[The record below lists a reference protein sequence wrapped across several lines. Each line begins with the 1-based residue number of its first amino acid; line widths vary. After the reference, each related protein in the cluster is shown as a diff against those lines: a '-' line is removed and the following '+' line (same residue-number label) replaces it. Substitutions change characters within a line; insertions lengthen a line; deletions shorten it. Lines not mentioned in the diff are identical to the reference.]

1 MQRDLCVYGDFFI
14 WLKSLRCFILGYFFV
29 WEITSK
35 GSQWKEG
42 NLMGTCQCNS
52 LEDMVKTTRWSDQWG
67 RKISFGICSHLLK
80 SSGIGSV
87 LRATHMVVGFIRRTF
102 VLREEWTEEPQ
113 GRSESH
119 LWLAWGIWHGDMD
132 NSIWRRGREVG
143 EMGDLNKGLLQ
154 CPIYSGFSLCSL
166 NKGGKGKFL
175 KKLWCCFG
183 GRVWHLI

>member
-14 WLKSLRCFILGYFFV
+14 WLKSLRRLILRYFFV

-52 LEDMVKTTRWSDQWG
+52 LEDMVKTTRSSDQWG
-67 RKISFGICSHLLK
+67 CKISFGICSHLLK

-113 GRSESH
+113 GRSVTP
-119 LWLAWGIWHGDMD
+119 LVGLR
-132 NSIWRRGREVG
+132 NFTWRRITAFEGGGGR
-143 EMGDLNKGLLQ
+143 
-154 CPIYSGFSLCSL
+154 C
-166 NKGGKGKFL
+166 
-175 KKLWCCFG
+175 G
-183 GRVWHLI
+183 GRVIWIRAYYCVSFILDSVSVAWIKGVRASF